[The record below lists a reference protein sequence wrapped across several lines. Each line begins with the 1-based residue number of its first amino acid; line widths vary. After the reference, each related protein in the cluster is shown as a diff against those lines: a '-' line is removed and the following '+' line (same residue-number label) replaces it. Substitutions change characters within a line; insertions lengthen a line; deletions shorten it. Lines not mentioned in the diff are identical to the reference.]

1 MPLRYEQFSPHG
13 ELHRWVECYWRL
25 TGEAGLAPHPQR
37 ILPDGY
43 VEIILHLGDPFLRV
57 DEGTTAVRQARTLFA
72 GQMIRPVR
80 VMATGRTC
88 VWGIR
93 LHPWAA
99 AAVAGMPASELT
111 DRIED
116 AEAVAPQ
123 LVKALRCALAD
134 AMADAIDDERQI
146 PPQMPPGS
154 TVTVTATASATAA
167 ATATAT
173 ATAAASCVR
182 ALDQILMRH
191 LMRAAP
197 IDPLVMAAG
206 RLLLREPRPI
216 ADVARRMGVSPRHLS
231 RTFRHVVGL
240 TPKMFA
246 RISRFQ
252 RVAAVLDDDGP
263 GGGGLAGVALAGV
276 ALDCGYYDQSHLVRD
291 VRAFAGGTPVA
302 LRAALDGELAEYF
315 LRARR
320 ASHFSKIDP
329 PALD

>member
-1 MPLRYEQFSPHG
+1 MPLRYEQFSPAG

-57 DEGTTAVRQARTLFA
+57 DEGTLAIRQAPMLFA

-99 AAVAGMPASELT
+99 AAVAGVPASELT

-116 AEAVAPQ
+116 AEAVCPR
-123 LVKALRCALAD
+123 LVKTLTRGLT
-134 AMADAIDDERQI
+134 DAIDEIRHAERTDHRVDVEAV
-146 PPQMPPGS
+146 G
-154 TVTVTATASATAA
+154 ATAGAA
-167 ATATAT
+167 AG
-173 ATAAASCVR
+173 ASVGDGVGDGDVDGDSGVRCVR
-182 ALDQILMRH
+182 VLDRILTRH

-197 IDPLVMAAG
+197 IDPLVIAAG

-216 ADVARRMGVSPRHLS
+216 ADVARRMGVSPRHLT
-231 RTFRHVVGL
+231 RTFRHAVGL

-252 RVAAVLDDDGP
+252 RVAAVLDDESS
-263 GGGGLAGVALAGV
+263 GGVLAGVALA
-276 ALDCGYYDQSHLVRD
+276 CGYYDQSHLVRD

-320 ASHFSKIDP
+320 ASHFSKIP
-329 PALD
+329 PAALD

>member
-1 MPLRYEQFSPHG
+1 MSLRYEQFSPAG

-25 TGEAGLAPHPQR
+25 TGAAGLPPHPQR

-57 DEGTTAVRQARTLFA
+57 EDGTVAVRQARSLFA
-72 GQMIRPVR
+72 GQMMRPVR

-88 VWGIR
+88 VWGVR

-99 AAVAGMPASELT
+99 AAVAGIPASELT

-116 AEAVAPQ
+116 AETVCPR
-123 LVKALRCALAD
+123 LVKALNRGL
-134 AMADAIDDERQI
+134 MDAIEVGEDGGDGAGASGGDADHGGER
-146 PPQMPPGS
+146 
-154 TVTVTATASATAA
+154 
-167 ATATAT
+167 
-173 ATAAASCVR
+173 CVR
-182 ALDQILMRH
+182 ALDSILMRH
-191 LMRAAP
+191 VSRAVP
-197 IDPLVMAAG
+197 IDPLVVAAG
-206 RLLLREPRPI
+206 SLLLREPRPI
-216 ADVARRMGVSPRHLS
+216 ADVARRMGVSPRHLT
-231 RTFRHVVGL
+231 RTFRHAVGL

-252 RVAAVLDDDGP
+252 RVAAVLDDGP
-263 GGGGLAGVALAGV
+263 GDVLARV

-320 ASHFSKIDP
+320 ASHFSKIDR

>member
-1 MPLRYEQFSPHG
+1 MPLRYEQFSPAS

-25 TGEAGLAPHPQR
+25 TGAADLAPHPQR

-43 VEIILHLGDPFLRV
+43 VEIILHLGEPFQRV
-57 DEGTTAVRQARTLFA
+57 DEGAPSVRQARTLFA

-99 AAVAGMPASELT
+99 AAVAGVPATELT

-116 AEAVAPQ
+116 AEAVCPR
-123 LVKALRCALAD
+123 LVKALVRGLIDAVSACRDDSGEDSDGDCAGD
-134 AMADAIDDERQI
+134 SQGDCDHGGQR
-146 PPQMPPGS
+146 
-154 TVTVTATASATAA
+154 ASEQ
-167 ATATAT
+167 
-173 ATAAASCVR
+173 CVR
-182 ALDQILMRH
+182 ALDLILTHH
-191 LMRAAP
+191 LVRAAP
-197 IDPLVMAAG
+197 IDALAVATG

-216 ADVARRMGVSPRHLS
+216 ADVARRMGVSPRHLT
-231 RTFRHVVGL
+231 RTFRHAVGL

-252 RVAAVLDDDGP
+252 RVAAALDDAP
-263 GGGGLAGVALAGV
+263 GDVLAGVALA
-276 ALDCGYYDQSHLVRD
+276 CGYYDQSHLVRD

-302 LRAALDGELAEYF
+302 LRDALDGELAEYF

-329 PALD
+329 RALD

>member
-1 MPLRYEQFSPHG
+1 MSLSYEQFSPAG

-25 TGEAGLAPHPQR
+25 TGAAGLAPYPQR

-57 DEGTTAVRQARTLFA
+57 DEGTAAVRQARSLFA

-80 VMATGRTC
+80 VMASGRTC
-88 VWGIR
+88 VWGVR

-116 AEAVAPQ
+116 AEAVCPR
-123 LVKALRCALAD
+123 LVKALNRGLV
-134 AMADAIDDERQI
+134 DAIDRGGGDNQGDDDDDDDDGDDDGGDDDGGRDGAGDRAGER
-146 PPQMPPGS
+146 
-154 TVTVTATASATAA
+154 
-167 ATATAT
+167 
-173 ATAAASCVR
+173 CVR
-182 ALDQILMRH
+182 ALDSILMRH
-191 LMRAAP
+191 LARAAP
-197 IDPLVMAAG
+197 IDPLAVAAG
-206 RLLLREPRPI
+206 RLLLREPRRI
-216 ADVARRMGVSPRHLS
+216 ADVARRMGVSPRHLT
-231 RTFRHVVGL
+231 RTFRHAVGL

-252 RVAAVLDDDGP
+252 RVAAVLDDGP
-263 GGGGLAGVALAGV
+263 GDVLAGV

-320 ASHFSKIDP
+320 ASHFSKIDR

>member
-1 MPLRYEQFSPHG
+1 MSLRYEQFSPAG

-43 VEIILHLGDPFLRV
+43 VEIILHLGDPFLRA
-57 DEGTTAVRQARTLFA
+57 DEGTRAVRQARMLFA
-72 GQMIRPVR
+72 GQMMRPVR
-80 VMATGRTC
+80 VLATGHTC

-99 AAVAGMPASELT
+99 SAVAGVPANELT

-116 AEAVAPQ
+116 AEAICPR
-123 LVKALRCALAD
+123 LVKALASGLAD
-134 AMADAIDDERQI
+134 ACDASDAPRESGASEIVGESASHGDGANCVRVLDAI
-146 PPQMPPGS
+146 
-154 TVTVTATASATAA
+154 
-167 ATATAT
+167 
-173 ATAAASCVR
+173 
-182 ALDQILMRH
+182 LLRH

-197 IDPLVMAAG
+197 IDPLAVAAG
-206 RLLLREPRPI
+206 RLLLREPGRI
-216 ADVARRMGVSPRHLS
+216 ADVARRMGVSPRHLT
-231 RTFRHVVGL
+231 RTFHHAVGL

-252 RVAAVLDDDGP
+252 RVAAVLDDDGA
-263 GGGGLAGVALAGV
+263 GGEVLAGVALA
-276 ALDCGYYDQSHLVRD
+276 CGYYDQSHLVRD

-302 LRAALDGELAEYF
+302 LRDALDGELAEYF

>member
-1 MPLRYEQFSPHG
+1 MPLSYEQFSPAG

-57 DEGTTAVRQARTLFA
+57 DEGTPAARQARTLFA

-80 VMATGRTC
+80 VVATGRTC

-99 AAVAGMPASELT
+99 AAVAGVPASELT

-116 AEAVAPQ
+116 AEAVCPR
-123 LVKALRCALAD
+123 LVKAMTRGLS
-134 AMADAIDDERQI
+134 DAIDAVAAVDAIDAMDGDEDR
-146 PPQMPPGS
+146 
-154 TVTVTATASATAA
+154 AA
-167 ATATAT
+167 ER
-173 ATAAASCVR
+173 CVR
-182 ALDQILMRH
+182 ALDRILMRH

-206 RLLLREPRPI
+206 RLLLRAPRPI
-216 ADVARRMGVSPRHLS
+216 ADVARRMGVSPRHLT
-231 RTFRHVVGL
+231 RTFRHAVGL

-263 GGGGLAGVALAGV
+263 GGEVLAGVALA
-276 ALDCGYYDQSHLVRD
+276 CGYYDQSHLVRD

-320 ASHFSKIDP
+320 ASHFSKIEP
-329 PALD
+329 AALD

>member
-1 MPLRYEQFSPHG
+1 MPLRYEQFSPAG

-99 AAVAGMPASELT
+99 AAVAGMPGSELT

-123 LVKALRCALAD
+123 LVKALTRALTD
-134 AMADAIDDERQI
+134 AMTDAI
-146 PPQMPPGS
+146 
-154 TVTVTATASATAA
+154 
-167 ATATAT
+167 
-173 ATAAASCVR
+173 AAASDDEQHCVR
-182 ALDQILMRH
+182 ALDLVLMRH

-197 IDPLVMAAG
+197 IDPLVIAAG

-263 GGGGLAGVALAGV
+263 GGRGVAGVALAGV

>member
-1 MPLRYEQFSPHG
+1 MPLRYEQFSPAG

-123 LVKALRCALAD
+123 LAKALRCALAD
-134 AMADAIDDERQI
+134 AMADEGDDEQ
-146 PPQMPPGS
+146 G
-154 TVTVTATASATAA
+154 
-167 ATATAT
+167 
-173 ATAAASCVR
+173 CVR
-182 ALDQILMRH
+182 GLDQILMRH

-197 IDPLVMAAG
+197 IDPLVIAAG

-216 ADVARRMGVSPRHLS
+216 ADVARRMGVSPRHLT
-231 RTFRHVVGL
+231 RTFRNAVGL

-329 PALD
+329 SALD

>member
-1 MPLRYEQFSPHG
+1 MPLRYEQFSPAG

-25 TGEAGLAPHPQR
+25 TGEAGLAPQPQR

-57 DEGTTAVRQARTLFA
+57 DDGAPVVRQARTLFA

-80 VMATGRTC
+80 VIATGRTC

-99 AAVAGMPASELT
+99 AAVAGVPASELT

-116 AEAVAPQ
+116 AEAVCPR
-123 LVKALRCALAD
+123 LVKALTNALAD
-134 AMADAIDDERQI
+134 ASEMSEMPKTSEMQGERGDRTDQRDRSDQSEQRDDEQ
-146 PPQMPPGS
+146 
-154 TVTVTATASATAA
+154 
-167 ATATAT
+167 
-173 ATAAASCVR
+173 CVR
-182 ALDQILMRH
+182 ALDLILMRH
-191 LMRAAP
+191 LTTNAPP
-197 IDPLVMAAG
+197 IDPLVIAAG

-216 ADVARRMGVSPRHLS
+216 ADVARRMGVSPRHLT
-231 RTFRHVVGL
+231 RTFRHAVGL

-252 RVAAVLDDDGP
+252 RVAAVLDDDGA
-263 GGGGLAGVALAGV
+263 GEVLASVALA
-276 ALDCGYYDQSHLVRD
+276 CGYYDQSHLVRD

-302 LRAALDGELAEYF
+302 LRDALDGELAEYF

-320 ASHFSKIDP
+320 TSHFSKIDP
-329 PALD
+329 RALD

>member
-1 MPLRYEQFSPHG
+1 MPLLYEQFSPAS

-57 DEGTTAVRQARTLFA
+57 DEGTPAVRQARTLFA

-80 VMATGRTC
+80 VIATGRTC

-99 AAVAGMPASELT
+99 AAVAGVPASELT
-111 DRIED
+111 DRVED
-116 AEAVAPQ
+116 AEAVCPR
-123 LVKALRCALAD
+123 LVKALTRALTD
-134 AMADAIDDERQI
+134 VIDDQQR
-146 PPQMPPGS
+146 
-154 TVTVTATASATAA
+154 
-167 ATATAT
+167 
-173 ATAAASCVR
+173 CVL
-182 ALDQILMRH
+182 ALDSILTRH

-197 IDPLVMAAG
+197 IDPLVMATG
-206 RLLLREPRPI
+206 RLLLREPRRI
-216 ADVARRMGVSPRHLS
+216 ADVARRMGVSPRHLTRS
-231 RTFRHVVGL
+231 FRDAVGL
-240 TPKMFA
+240 TPKLFA

-252 RVAAVLDDDGP
+252 RVAALLDDDGP
-263 GGGGLAGVALAGV
+263 GSDVLAGVALA
-276 ALDCGYYDQSHLVRD
+276 CGYYDQSHLVRD

-320 ASHFSKIDP
+320 TSHFSKIDP

>member
-1 MPLRYEQFSPHG
+1 MPLRYEQFSPAG

-57 DEGTTAVRQARTLFA
+57 DEGTVAVRQARRLFA

-99 AAVAGMPASELT
+99 AAVAGVPASELT

-116 AEAVAPQ
+116 AEAVCPR
-123 LVKALRCALAD
+123 LVKALTGGLTDASSVRGDDGDGDAD
-134 AMADAIDDERQI
+134 GER
-146 PPQMPPGS
+146 
-154 TVTVTATASATAA
+154 
-167 ATATAT
+167 
-173 ATAAASCVR
+173 CVR
-182 ALDQILMRH
+182 ALDSILMSH

-197 IDPLVMAAG
+197 IDPLVMATG
-206 RLLLREPRPI
+206 RLLLRDPRPI
-216 ADVARRMGVSPRHLS
+216 ADVARRMGVSPRHLT
-231 RTFRHVVGL
+231 RTFRHAVGL

-252 RVAAVLDDDGP
+252 RVAAVLDDGRGDV
-263 GGGGLAGVALAGV
+263 LAGVAV
-276 ALDCGYYDQSHLVRD
+276 ACGYYDQSHLVRD

-302 LRAALDGELAEYF
+302 LRDALDGELAEYF

-320 ASHFSKIDP
+320 TSHFSKIDP
-329 PALD
+329 LTLD

>member
-1 MPLRYEQFSPHG
+1 MPLRYAQFSPAG

-43 VEIILHLGDPFLRV
+43 LEIILHLGDPFLRA
-57 DEGTTAVRQARTLFA
+57 DEGTSAVRQARTLFA

-80 VMATGRTC
+80 VMATGHTC

-99 AAVAGMPASELT
+99 AAVAGVPASELT

-116 AEAVAPQ
+116 AEAICPR
-123 LVKALRCALAD
+123 LVKALVSGLAD
-134 AMADAIDDERQI
+134 AYDAS
-146 PPQMPPGS
+146 GGFGAS
-154 TVTVTATASATAA
+154 GASAVSG
-167 ATATAT
+167 
-173 ATAAASCVR
+173 ASGGSDECELAGASDRDGDGERCVR
-182 ALDQILMRH
+182 ALDSILARH
-191 LMRAAP
+191 LTRAAP

-216 ADVARRMGVSPRHLS
+216 ADVARRMGVSPRHLT
-231 RTFRHVVGL
+231 RTFRHAVGL

-263 GGGGLAGVALAGV
+263 GGEVLAGVALA
-276 ALDCGYYDQSHLVRD
+276 CGYYDQSHLVRD

-320 ASHFSKIDP
+320 ASHFSKIDS
-329 PALD
+329 PALA

>member
-1 MPLRYEQFSPHG
+1 MPLRYEQFSPAG

-25 TGEAGLAPHPQR
+25 TGAADLAPQAQR

-43 VEIILHLGDPFLRV
+43 VEIILHLGDPFVRI
-57 DEGTTAVRQARTLFA
+57 DEGTSAVRQARTLFA

-99 AAVAGMPASELT
+99 AAVAGVPASELT

-116 AEAVAPQ
+116 AEAVCPW
-123 LVKALRCALAD
+123 LVKALTRGLH
-134 AMADAIDDERQI
+134 DAIDDDDDRA
-146 PPQMPPGS
+146 GD
-154 TVTVTATASATAA
+154 AGDAGAR
-167 ATATAT
+167 
-173 ATAAASCVR
+173 CVR
-182 ALDQILMRH
+182 ALDVTLMRH
-191 LMRAAP
+191 LTRAAP
-197 IDPLVMAAG
+197 IDPLVIAAG

-216 ADVARRMGVSPRHLS
+216 ADVARRMGVSPRHLT
-231 RTFRHVVGL
+231 RTFRHAVGL

-252 RVAAVLDDDGP
+252 RVAAVLDEDGFGTGDAQGSVAQP
-263 GGGGLAGVALAGV
+263 SVALASV
-276 ALDCGYYDQSHLVRD
+276 ALACGYYDQSHLVRD

-302 LRAALDGELAEYF
+302 LRDALDGELAEYF

-329 PALD
+329 SALD

>member
-1 MPLRYEQFSPHG
+1 MSLRYEQFAPAG

-25 TGEAGLAPHPQR
+25 TGADGLAPQPQR

-57 DEGTTAVRQARTLFA
+57 DEGTKAVRQARFLFA

-80 VMATGRTC
+80 VMAAGRTC

-116 AEAVAPQ
+116 AEAVCPR
-123 LVKALRCALAD
+123 LVRALTNAL
-134 AMADAIDDERQI
+134 IDT
-146 PPQMPPGS
+146 S
-154 TVTVTATASATAA
+154 TSESTGE
-167 ATATAT
+167 
-173 ATAAASCVR
+173 SCVR
-182 ALDQILMRH
+182 ALDLT
-191 LMRAAP
+191 LLEYLARAAP
-197 IDPLVMAAG
+197 LDPLAVAAG
-206 RLLLREPRPI
+206 RLLLREPRRI
-216 ADVARRMGVSPRHLS
+216 ADVARRMGVSPRHLT
-231 RTFRHVVGL
+231 RTFRHAVGL

-252 RVAAVLDDDGP
+252 RVAAVLDDGSGDV
-263 GGGGLAGVALAGV
+263 LAGVALA
-276 ALDCGYYDQSHLVRD
+276 CGYYDQSHLVRD

-302 LRAALDGELAEYF
+302 LRDALDGELAEYF

-320 ASHFSKIDP
+320 ASHFSKIDRQ
-329 PALD
+329 ALD

>member
-1 MPLRYEQFSPHG
+1 MPLRYEQFPPAG

-25 TGEAGLAPHPQR
+25 TGDAGLAPQPQR

-43 VEIILHLGDPFLRV
+43 VEIILHLGDPFVRV
-57 DEGTTAVRQARTLFA
+57 DEGTAPIRQARFLFA

-99 AAVAGMPASELT
+99 ASVAGMPASELT
-111 DRIED
+111 GRIED
-116 AEAVAPQ
+116 AEAVCPR
-123 LVKALRCALAD
+123 LVKALTQSVID
-134 AMADAIDDERQI
+134 ARGVIDAANGDDDVAGER
-146 PPQMPPGS
+146 
-154 TVTVTATASATAA
+154 
-167 ATATAT
+167 
-173 ATAAASCVR
+173 CVR
-182 ALDQILMRH
+182 AIDRILMRH
-191 LMRAAP
+191 LARATP
-197 IDPLVMAAG
+197 LDPLVVAAG
-206 RLLLREPRPI
+206 RLLLREPQPI
-216 ADVARRMGVSPRHLS
+216 ADVARRIGVSPRHLT
-231 RTFRHVVGL
+231 RTFRHAVGL

-252 RVAAVLDDDGP
+252 RVAAVLDDESGD
-263 GGGGLAGVALAGV
+263 VLAGV

-320 ASHFSKIDP
+320 ASHFSKIGRP
-329 PALD
+329 GLD

>member
-1 MPLRYEQFSPHG
+1 MPLRYEQFSPAG

-25 TGEAGLAPHPQR
+25 TGEAGLAPRPQR

-57 DEGTTAVRQARTLFA
+57 DEGAPVVRQARMLFA

-99 AAVAGMPASELT
+99 AAVAGVPASELT

-116 AEAVAPQ
+116 AEAVCPR
-123 LVKALRCALAD
+123 LVKALTGRLY
-134 AMADAIDDERQI
+134 DAIDDDE
-146 PPQMPPGS
+146 
-154 TVTVTATASATAA
+154 
-167 ATATAT
+167 
-173 ATAAASCVR
+173 SCVR
-182 ALDQILMRH
+182 ALDLILMRH
-191 LMRAAP
+191 LTTNAP
-197 IDPLVMAAG
+197 SIDPLVIAAG
-206 RLLLREPRPI
+206 RLLLRDPRPI
-216 ADVARRMGVSPRHLS
+216 ADVARRMGVSPRHLT
-231 RTFRHVVGL
+231 RTFRRTVGL

-252 RVAAVLDDDGP
+252 RVAAVLDEAP
-263 GGGGLAGVALAGV
+263 GDVLAGV

-320 ASHFSKIDP
+320 ASHFSKIP
-329 PALD
+329 PDALD

>member
-1 MPLRYEQFSPHG
+1 MLRYEQFSPAR

-25 TGEAGLAPHPQR
+25 TGAAGLAPHPQR

-43 VEIILHLGDPFLRV
+43 VEIILHLGDPFLRA
-57 DEGTTAVRQARTLFA
+57 DEGTRAVRQARTLFA

-80 VMATGRTC
+80 VMATGHTC

-99 AAVAGMPASELT
+99 AAVAGVPANELT

-116 AEAVAPQ
+116 AEAICPR
-123 LVKALRCALAD
+123 LVKTLASGLAD
-134 AMADAIDDERQI
+134 AYDASSALDATRESGAPEASDR
-146 PPQMPPGS
+146 PDRAGS
-154 TVTVTATASATAA
+154 DGDGIR
-167 ATATAT
+167 
-173 ATAAASCVR
+173 CVR
-182 ALDQILMRH
+182 ALDAILARH
-191 LMRAAP
+191 LMRSAP

-216 ADVARRMGVSPRHLS
+216 ADVARRMGVSPRHLT
-231 RTFRHVVGL
+231 RTFRHAVGL

-263 GGGGLAGVALAGV
+263 GGEVLAGVALA
-276 ALDCGYYDQSHLVRD
+276 CGYYDQSHLVRD

-302 LRAALDGELAEYF
+302 LRDALDGELAEYF
-315 LRARR
+315 IRARR

>member
-1 MPLRYEQFSPHG
+1 MPLRYEQFSPAG
-13 ELHRWVECYWRL
+13 ELHQWVECYWRL

-43 VEIILHLGDPFLRV
+43 VEIILHLGDPFLRA
-57 DEGTTAVRQARTLFA
+57 DEGTPAVRQARMLFA

-80 VMATGRTC
+80 VMPTGRTC

-99 AAVAGMPASELT
+99 AAAAGVPASELT

-116 AEAVAPQ
+116 AEAVCPR
-123 LVKALRCALAD
+123 LVKALTSALVD
-134 AMADAIDDERQI
+134 AYDA
-146 PPQMPPGS
+146 S
-154 TVTVTATASATAA
+154 S
-167 ATATAT
+167 
-173 ATAAASCVR
+173 AASIDSGIEGDDVRCVR
-182 ALDQILMRH
+182 ALDAILTRH

-197 IDPLVMAAG
+197 IDPLVIASG
-206 RLLLREPRPI
+206 RVLLREPRRI
-216 ADVARRMGVSPRHLS
+216 ADVARRMGVSPRHLT
-231 RTFRHVVGL
+231 RTFSQAVGL

-252 RVAAVLDDDGP
+252 RVAAVLDVDGHGGEVPP
-263 GGGGLAGVALAGV
+263 GVVPPGAALPGVAQSSVALASV
-276 ALDCGYYDQSHLVRD
+276 ALACGYYDQSHLVRD

-320 ASHFSKIDP
+320 TSHFSKIDP

>member
-1 MPLRYEQFSPHG
+1 MLRSHAPPLPTALLLYMPLRYEQFAPAG

-25 TGEAGLAPHPQR
+25 TGADDGLGSQPQR

-57 DEGTTAVRQARTLFA
+57 DEGTAAVRQARFLFA

-80 VMATGRTC
+80 VMAAGRTC

-116 AEAVAPQ
+116 AEAVCPR
-123 LVKALRCALAD
+123 LVRALTSALIEAS
-134 AMADAIDDERQI
+134 E
-146 PPQMPPGS
+146 S
-154 TVTVTATASATAA
+154 TGETGE
-167 ATATAT
+167 
-173 ATAAASCVR
+173 SCVR
-182 ALDQILMRH
+182 ALDLTLREH
-191 LMRAAP
+191 LARAAP
-197 IDPLVMAAG
+197 LDPLAVAAG

-216 ADVARRMGVSPRHLS
+216 ADVARRMGVSPRHLT
-231 RTFRHVVGL
+231 RAFRHSVGL

-252 RVAAVLDDDGP
+252 RVAAVLDDGLGDA
-263 GGGGLAGVALAGV
+263 LAGVALA
-276 ALDCGYYDQSHLVRD
+276 CGYYDQSHLVRD

-320 ASHFSKIDP
+320 ASHFSKIDR